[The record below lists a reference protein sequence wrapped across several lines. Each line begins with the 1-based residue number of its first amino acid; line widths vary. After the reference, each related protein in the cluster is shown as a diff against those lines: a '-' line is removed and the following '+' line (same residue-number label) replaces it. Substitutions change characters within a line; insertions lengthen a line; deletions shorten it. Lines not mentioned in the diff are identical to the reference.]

1 MDGVCHWLHF
11 DGGNNYVGACLV
23 SFNLINEVIINTP
36 IPSFLGVVW
45 TGWVGLNS
53 SVALISYHKDT
64 TTFHISVL
72 GELGVKESWI
82 KLFIIG
88 PLPCV
93 EMPIGVGKKGELFF
107 RKKDYEL
114 AWYDLNTKT
123 VEELNGFKENNRKGR
138 IVIYNKSFLS
148 IGAVSK

>member
-1 MDGVCHWLHF
+1 
-11 DGGNNYVGACLV
+11 
-23 SFNLINEVIINTP
+23 
-36 IPSFLGVVW
+36 
-45 TGWVGLNS
+45 
-53 SVALISYHKDT
+53 
-64 TTFHISVL
+64 L